1 MLHLLKGIG
10 VACFGDANESI
21 QEADADHTL
30 RRLACQGPVG

>member
-10 VACFGDANESI
+10 SACLEDANESI

-30 RRLACQGPVG
+30 RRLGCEGPVG